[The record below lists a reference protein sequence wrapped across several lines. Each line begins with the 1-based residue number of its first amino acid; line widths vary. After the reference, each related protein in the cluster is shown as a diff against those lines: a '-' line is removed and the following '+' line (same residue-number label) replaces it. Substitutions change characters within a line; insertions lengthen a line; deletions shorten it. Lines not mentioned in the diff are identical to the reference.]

1 MECVWDRVGI
11 QVRHPDKQ
19 LIYHLLLWM
28 KNHRHLFSFPYP
40 SPWPA
45 LLCSTENSHW
55 HVIVFP
61 PPPSQT
67 GGRPH
72 RDCPLKQI
80 PERLTRDPPHIV
92 VVVRRMDTERRRWGR
107 SDHPLPT
114 QQGLNNKSEDRHAYY
129 VSLLVGSKT
138 TDHGPRLTLC
148 VDRRPTF
155 LEIRYWNQ
163 IL

>member
-1 MECVWDRVGI
+1 MNEE
-11 QVRHPDKQ
+11 PPPP
-19 LIYHLLLWM
+19 LPA
-28 KNHRHLFSFPYP
+28 FPYP

-55 HVIVFP
+55 YVIVFP
-61 PPPSQT
+61 PPPPQT

-129 VSLLVGSKT
+129 VSLLVGST
-138 TDHGPRLTLC
+138 TDHGPRATTDILC
-148 VDRRPTF
+148 GSETDILRNQVLKSDII
-155 LEIRYWNQ
+155 IR
-163 IL
+163 

>member
-1 MECVWDRVGI
+1 MNEE
-11 QVRHPDKQ
+11 PPPP
-19 LIYHLLLWM
+19 LPA
-28 KNHRHLFSFPYP
+28 FPYP
-40 SPWPA
+40 SLSLACSLVFHGKFA
-45 LLCSTENSHW
+45 LACHCVPSAPTS
-55 HVIVFP
+55 P

-80 PERLTRDPPHIV
+80 PERLTRDPPHIF
-92 VVVRRMDTERRRWGR
+92 VVVRRMDTETRRWADP
-107 SDHPLPT
+107 SPPDI

-138 TDHGPRLTLC
+138 TDHGPQLTLC

-155 LEIRYWNQ
+155 LEIRY
-163 IL
+163 